1 MHLPAVLVT
10 ALYLAALAV
19 ALRDPSE
26 HLLAGAVVLLAV
38 CARLAARPAA
48 RSALSHAFRGHP
60 VRGRRSRRVA
70 VAALVDEPA
79 VAPVSPA

>member
-48 RSALSHAFRGHP
+48 RSAISHALRGHP
-60 VRGRRSRRVA
+60 LRDRRSRRAPVTA
-70 VAALVDEPA
+70 IVDEPA